1 MDHFLMQVGG
11 AVGAAT
17 GVIHGY
23 LGEKKLFALA
33 KIEPPYARQMA
44 RLGWQC
50 GAVAWVAMGVLLVF
64 AAGFQSPD
72 ARRAV
77 IAASV
82 IVYLTGAVGN
92 AMATKGR
99 HFGWAILALTIGLVQ
114 TGW

>member
-1 MDHFLMQVGG
+1 MDHFLMQLGG

-50 GAVAWVAMGVLLVF
+50 GAVAWFVIGILLIL
-64 AAGFQSPD
+64 AAGFESPD

-77 IAASV
+77 IVSSV
-82 IVYLTGAVGN
+82 IIYLAGAVGN
-92 AMATKGR
+92 AIATKGR
-99 HFGWAILALTIGLVQ
+99 HFGWAVLALAIGLVS